1 VDLTIAAAQLGALG
15 QWKGSARGLPEYTV
29 VHDIDGAVVAT
40 LGRPKAKRRR
50 PPSTGVDGP
59 APAKRRVGRNT
70 HIAATKGNAA
80 CDTGDYEAMEL

>member
-29 VHDIDGAVVAT
+29 VHDIDGAVVA
-40 LGRPKAKRRR
+40 AKRRR